1 MSWQTTR
8 RLRRFGVAPE
18 RPRDAR
24 FFFRARRCR
33 VFRSRVGSILLR
45 QPHARLR
52 PRPRRS
58 GGVHGRALPAS
69 PWMWCARK
77 MQVVDAGYLRDFGG
91 VKRFSG
97 PAVTIQ
103 CFENNPLVRQALGE
117 PGEGRVL
124 VVDGG
129 GSTRCAL
136 LGDNLAAMA
145 ANNGWSGVII
155 NGCLRDTE
163 DIAKTSVGVKAIA
176 PHPVKSSKR
185 DRACATSP
193 SRSRGSPSARETGS
207 TQTWTACWSVDRKS
221 SHCEG
226 RGDGRGRDARRP
238 AISHTDTRGADRKS
252 PASGRPP
259 LTRPPTPRLRSRP
272 RARVR
277 VRTPTPHP
285 RGCPP
290 RMSTSTREAVRL
302 PAPA

>member
-1 MSWQTTR
+1 MSWQT
-8 RLRRFGVAPE
+8 
-18 RPRDAR
+18 
-24 FFFRARRCR
+24 ARRCAASAWR
-33 VFRSRVGSILLR
+33 LSVRGTRGSSFA
-45 QPHARLR
+45 P
-52 PRPRRS
+52 
-58 GGVHGRALPAS
+58 GGVASFARASARSFCANPTHGFDPDRAGLAEYTDVHYPE
-69 PWMWCARK
+69 PVDVVCARK

-193 SRSRGSPSARETGS
+193 SRSRG
-207 TQTWTACWSVDRKS
+207 
-221 SHCEG
+221 H
-226 RGDGRGRDARRP
+226 
-238 AISHTDTRGADRKS
+238 
-252 PASGRPP
+252 RPP
-259 LTRPPTPRLRSRP
+259 GRLDLRRHGRRVGRWTGKVHVVRGEATGEEGTRDDP
-272 RARVR
+272 
-277 VRTPTPHP
+277 
-285 RGCPP
+285 
-290 RMSTSTREAVRL
+290 
-302 PAPA
+302 

>member
-1 MSWQTTR
+1 MSWQT
-8 RLRRFGVAPE
+8 
-18 RPRDAR
+18 
-24 FFFRARRCR
+24 ARRCAASAWR
-33 VFRSRVGSILLR
+33 LSVRGTRESSFAPGGFVSFARASARSFCANPMHGFDPDRAGL
-45 QPHARLR
+45 AEYTD
-52 PRPRRS
+52 
-58 GGVHGRALPAS
+58 VHYPE
-69 PWMWCARK
+69 PVDVVCARK

-163 DIAKTSVGVKAIA
+163 DIAKTPVGVKAIA

-185 DRACATSP
+185 DPGLRDVPVTFAGVTVRP
-193 SRSRGSPSARETGS
+193 
-207 TQTWTACWSVDRKS
+207 
-221 SHCEG
+221 
-226 RGDGRGRDARRP
+226 GDW
-238 AISHTDTRGADRKS
+238 IYADMDGVLVGGPEKFK
-252 PASGRPP
+252 
-259 LTRPPTPRLRSRP
+259 L
-272 RARVR
+272 
-277 VRTPTPHP
+277 
-285 RGCPP
+285 
-290 RMSTSTREAVRL
+290 
-302 PAPA
+302 

>member
-1 MSWQTTR
+1 M
-8 RLRRFGVAPE
+8 
-18 RPRDAR
+18 
-24 FFFRARRCR
+24 
-33 VFRSRVGSILLR
+33 
-45 QPHARLR
+45 
-52 PRPRRS
+52 
-58 GGVHGRALPAS
+58 
-69 PWMWCARK
+69 
-77 MQVVDAGYLRDFGG
+77 VDAGYLRDFGG

-185 DRACATSP
+185 DPGLRDVPVTFAGVTVRP
-193 SRSRGSPSARETGS
+193 
-207 TQTWTACWSVDRKS
+207 
-221 SHCEG
+221 
-226 RGDGRGRDARRP
+226 GDW
-238 AISHTDTRGADRKS
+238 IYADMDGVLVGGPEKFT
-252 PASGRPP
+252 
-259 LTRPPTPRLRSRP
+259 L
-272 RARVR
+272 
-277 VRTPTPHP
+277 
-285 RGCPP
+285 
-290 RMSTSTREAVRL
+290 
-302 PAPA
+302 